1 MSDSSP
7 GNLPAQPGTAP
18 DPIQRGERTGM
29 FGAQDTGDTSG
40 YGGLRTHVDDDPLLG
55 TGADLADDVIP
66 VPADG
71 VEDALVGIRVGL
83 GKGIA
88 AGDLEVLVDS
98 GEDRAVVAHQV

>member
-1 MSDSSP
+1 MWSDSMPVTKCRFCS
-7 GNLPAQPGTAP
+7 LTRTSRVSAV
-18 DPIQRGERTGM
+18 DPK
-29 FGAQDTGDTSG
+29 
-40 YGGLRTHVDDDPLLG
+40 LTHVDDDPLLG

>member
-1 MSDSSP
+1 MQIAD
-7 GNLPAQPGTAP
+7 PGTRLGDRLAL
-18 DPIQRGERTGM
+18 DLQDQ
-29 FGAQDTGDTSG
+29 AQHAVRRRV
-40 YGGLRTHVDDDPLLG
+40 LRTHVDDDPLLG